1 MTKVIKSNL
10 DLIIENTVISIEE
23 KLAKDSNYRFSFID
37 SKIIDALEKKGYH
50 VEKVNDS
57 LFEKYVVNA

>member
-37 SKIIDALEKKGYH
+37 SKIIDALEKKGLSCR
-50 VEKVNDS
+50 ES
-57 LFEKYVVNA
+57 